1 MEKINFQ
8 KNAMEFVY
16 IIYKAR
22 NVKFLQKKE
31 LGPETISI
39 GFRML
44 FTYEKHYKHFYF

>member
-1 MEKINFQ
+1 MRKLNFK

-16 IIYKAR
+16 IRLKAR
-22 NVKFLQKKE
+22 NTKFLQNKE

-44 FTYEKHYKHFYF
+44 FTYKNDYKDLCF